1 MHAQPAKMQTSFPSY
16 PMAAWASAGPIFLLA
31 IVFVLTTITRQT
43 DEHLRAAA
51 IISIIMPV
59 FLGSAA
65 WLATRPAYEVRHDTI
80 AGALVL
86 TQTWPVRRTILTIQT
101 SSIVSID
108 VRRANTDDGLAY
120 SVMARLADLSEVSLS
135 AEIVSKRKAEQLAAS
150 LREALGL

>member
-16 PMAAWASAGPIFLLA
+16 PMAAWASAAPVFLLA
-31 IVFVLTTITRQT
+31 MVFVLATISRQT

-51 IISIIMPV
+51 IISVIMPV

-80 AGALVL
+80 AGTLIL
-86 TQTWPVRRTILTIQT
+86 TQTWPARRTILTVQT

-120 SVMARLADLSEVSLS
+120 SVMARLADMSEVSLS
-135 AEIVSKRKAEQLAAS
+135 AEIVSKKKADHLATS
-150 LREALGL
+150 LRDALAL